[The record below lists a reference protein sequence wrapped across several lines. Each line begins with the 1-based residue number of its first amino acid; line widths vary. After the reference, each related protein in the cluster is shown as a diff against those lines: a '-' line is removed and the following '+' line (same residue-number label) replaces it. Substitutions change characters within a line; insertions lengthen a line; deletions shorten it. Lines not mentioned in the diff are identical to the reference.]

1 MSEAHG
7 GSRKEHRDV
16 SLNPKVRIALLKT
29 IGTIVKVA
37 AALWIFFVVLYYLVI
52 PLTQLGAQLPDLFS
66 QAPMLCVYGLG
77 IALLFWS
84 GSKMSAAA
92 ASGRADLE
100 AKFIGY
106 MELYEDIG
114 LESLADKLEMDIPDV
129 ENLIAQMKASGALK
143 NIAVSK
149 ETSRILYGKKAKEY
163 LEATP
168 TPTTRLGRVKEVGE
182 VSTRKAESVKQEP
195 KPLPPAKPA
204 PVNPPL
210 TVNGPSPQEID
221 DKLHSYVLSHKGGF
235 SYSQASRE
243 LGMPITDLKDSMDRL
258 KRNGRVISYRK
269 AKATVSST

>member
-7 GSRKEHRDV
+7 GSRSEYSDV

-29 IGTIVKVA
+29 MGSTAKIAG
-37 AALWIFFVVLYYLVI
+37 ALWIFFVVLYYLVI
-52 PLTQLGAQLPDLFS
+52 PLTQDGAQLPELLNH
-66 QAPMLCVYGLG
+66 APMLSVYGLG

-84 GSKMSAAA
+84 GSKVSAAS
-92 ASGRADLE
+92 ASARADLE
-100 AKFIGY
+100 ARFIGY

-114 LESLADKLEMDIPDV
+114 LESLADKLEMDVVDI
-129 ENLIAQMKASGALK
+129 ENLIAQMKASGVLK

-168 TPTTRLGRVKEVGE
+168 APPTRLGQVKKVGE
-182 VSTRKAESVKQEP
+182 VKTGEGES
-195 KPLPPAKPA
+195 AKPKSKPMPSSR
-204 PVNPPL
+204 PVEVEPPPD
-210 TVNGPSPQEID
+210 VNGPSPQEID
-221 DKLHSYVLSHKGGF
+221 DKLYSYVLSHKGSF

-243 LGMPITDLKDSMDRL
+243 LDMSITDLKESMDRL

-269 AKATVSST
+269 AKATIS